1 MWAMPARRRSIRFP
15 GMEAPPRQLVAF
27 AFPRG
32 SSFEGQLVGALE
44 RVESGGA
51 MRILDALFVGREADS
66 GELAAVEM
74 TADSSAGMVGRLLT
88 FRLEGGTA
96 RKSMTDKVLES
107 RLGSLVRAVAENL
120 EPGEAMAAVLV
131 EHTWAQ
137 HLGEGISRMGGTPMH
152 DEFVE
157 VAGLDEAWVPLPDS
171 VTSQLREKLSTDG
184 S

>member
-1 MWAMPARRRSIRFP
+1 
-15 GMEAPPRQLVAF
+15 MEAPPRQLVAF

-66 GELAAVEM
+66 GDLAAVEM

-96 RKSMTDKVLES
+96 RRSMTDKVLDG
-107 RLGSLVRAVAENL
+107 RLGSLVRAVADNL

-137 HLGEGISRMGGTPMH
+137 HLGEGVSRMGGTPMH
-152 DEFVE
+152 NEFVE
-157 VAGLDEAWVPLPDS
+157 VEGLDKAWVPLPDS

>member
-1 MWAMPARRRSIRFP
+1 MS
-15 GMEAPPRQLVAF
+15 APPRQLVAF

-44 RVESGGA
+44 RVESGGT
-51 MRILDALFVGREADS
+51 MRILDALFVAREPES
-66 GELAAVEM
+66 GELAAVSM

-96 RKSMTDKVLES
+96 RKSLTDKVLDG
-107 RLGSLVRAVAENL
+107 RLGPLVRSLAENL

-137 HLGEGISRMGGTPMH
+137 ILGDGISRMGGAAMH

-157 VAGLDEAWVPLPDS
+157 VEGLDEAWGPLPDG
-171 VTSQLREKLSTDG
+171 VTSQLREKLSAG
-184 S
+184 SG